1 MTRKIGPNNDTLPI
15 ELPAEAVSITTLARL
30 LGVSRQY
37 VYDLVEKG
45 AIRTVMLTGGRAVEP
60 EEARRVLE
68 SAVKVR
74 TRGGVKVRFKL

>member
-1 MTRKIGPNNDTLPI
+1 MRKNDVPV
-15 ELPAEAVSITTLARL
+15 ELPAEAVSITTLARM

-45 AIRTVMLTGGRAVEP
+45 QIKAVTLTGGRAIEP
-60 EEARRVLE
+60 EEAKRVLE

-74 TRGGVKVRFKL
+74 TGSGIKVRFKL